1 MNWLIELGS
10 GSCVNLIGSGV
21 GGIHVVRLLGDV
33 EVSSANS
40 LILDVDYV
48 VPHNPLNHR
57 FEAVKLFANHG
68 EHFMLE
74 KRYKDHVLLRVL

>member
-1 MNWLIELGS
+1 M
-10 GSCVNLIGSGV
+10 VGSGV

-48 VPHNPLNHR
+48 VPHNPPNHR
-57 FEAVKLFANHG
+57 FVAGKLYVNLG
-68 EHFMLE
+68 ERYILE